1 MLYFIVSTLLLIL
14 GYFIYGTVV
23 EKVFGATENR
33 RTPAV
38 KYNDGL
44 DFVPLPVWKIFL
56 IQFLNIAGLGPVFG
70 AILGAIYGPVCLLWI
85 VFGSIFAGGVHDYMT
100 GMFSARFKGCTMDY
114 LVGKVLNKHFASLF
128 MIFLVVILI
137 LVGAVFAL
145 NPAKM
150 LSGITG
156 INYFICAVIIF
167 GYYFLA
173 TLLPIDKIIG
183 RFYPVF
189 AMLLIGVTIALLSC
203 LFRLDHSWF
212 AQPVLTNIHPLK
224 EPIFPLMFITVA
236 CGAVSGFHS
245 TQSPI
250 MARCISNEKQ
260 GRMVFYGAMI
270 LEGFIALVWATLG
283 IAFYQNQELLME
295 VATKGG
301 QGAVVAQIAHSFL
314 GSWGGKLAVLSV
326 IILAITS
333 GDTAFRSARLT
344 IAAFLKINQHDLK
357 KRMIL
362 SVLVLGS
369 GIAFTLV
376 DITTLWMYFAWANQ
390 TLATITLWAVSVYLK
405 RHNRFYLVSLL
416 PAMFMTSVVS
426 TYILYVKIGFNLPLV
441 IAKIGGVL
449 VSLIITIMFFSLVKT
464 RKAKVVV
471 KEKEE
476 ISV

>member
-1 MLYFIVSTLLLIL
+1 MLYFTVATLLLVL
-14 GYFIYGTVV
+14 GYFVYGTFT
-23 EKVFGATENR
+23 EKVFGASSER

-85 VFGSIFAGGVHDYMT
+85 VFGSILAGGVHDYMT
-100 GMFSARFKGCTMDY
+100 GMFSVRFKGCTMDY

-128 MIFLVVILI
+128 MIFLVIILI

-156 INYFICAVIIF
+156 VNYFICAVVIF

-183 RFYPVF
+183 RFYPLF
-189 AMLLIGVTIALLSC
+189 AMLLIGVTAALLVC
-203 LFRLDHSWF
+203 LFKLDHAWF
-212 AQPVLTNIHPLK
+212 AEPVLTNLHPAK
-224 EPIFPLMFITVA
+224 QPIFPLMFITVA

-260 GRMVFYGAMI
+260 GRKVFYGAMI

-301 QGAVVAQIAHSFL
+301 QGAVVSQIAHAFL
-314 GSWGGKLAVLSV
+314 GSLGGKLAVLSV

-344 IAAFLKINQHDLK
+344 IASFLKINQQDLK

-405 RHNRFYLVSLL
+405 RHNRFYPITLL
-416 PAMFMTSVVS
+416 PAMFMTAVVS
-426 TYILYVKIGFNLPLV
+426 TYILFVKIGFNLPLQY
-441 IAKIGGVL
+441 AKIGGII
-449 VSLIITIMFFSLVKT
+449 VSLALTVMFFCFAK
-464 RKAKVVV
+464 RKKITVV